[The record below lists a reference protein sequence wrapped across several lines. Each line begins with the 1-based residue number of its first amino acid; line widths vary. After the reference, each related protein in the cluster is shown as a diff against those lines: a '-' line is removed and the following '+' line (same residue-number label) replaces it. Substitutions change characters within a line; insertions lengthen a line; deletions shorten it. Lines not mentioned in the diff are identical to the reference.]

1 MAQQTVFGL
10 RYQVQPLGELRALPR
25 LVLLLGSYET
35 EEQHI
40 PAAGCVLRCG
50 HVDSEMTRLHRPGQ
64 WSLDGDSKPQLEK

>member
-1 MAQQTVFGL
+1 MVFGL
-10 RYQVQPLGELRALPR
+10 HYQVQPLWELQVLQR

-50 HVDSEMTRLHRPGQ
+50 HVDS
-64 WSLDGDSKPQLEK
+64 